1 MKRDALGT
9 LEVAAREA
17 ERRRLEN
24 AEREAAA
31 LAEERR
37 REERLLTE
45 LIPPFRAAVDRAE
58 PAHLDLLS
66 SRSWARFVD
75 SHARLL
81 GRPIDF
87 TKGPSGP
94 WDEPKTVVA
103 HAVQLPDLH
112 LEGKASRAIFQHE
125 LRRRPFNG
133 YRYWSWRF
141 GPGVALVH
149 GSKALWGYGAAT
161 LVRSFG
167 LRPLVT
173 WFEKGFVEPE
183 GPSTDIAPTSSRLA
197 SYPAVLRLLEEVAEE
212 RPLCAKM
219 SETPSR
225 LEFTV
230 EGGEGHLHEDE
241 VESC

>member
-17 ERRRLEN
+17 ERRRLEK
-24 AEREAAA
+24 AEREAAD
-31 LAEERR
+31 LAEEQR
-37 REERLLTE
+37 REERLLAE
-45 LIPPFRAAVDRAE
+45 RIPPFRAAVDGAE
-58 PAHLDLLS
+58 PAYLALLA

-81 GRPIDF
+81 GRPIVL
-87 TKGPSGP
+87 TKDPTGP
-94 WDEPKTVVA
+94 WDEPKTAVA

-112 LEGKASRAIFQHE
+112 LEGKPARATFKHE
-125 LRRRPFNG
+125 LRRRVFNG
-133 YRYWSWRF
+133 EHYWSWRF

-212 RPLCAKM
+212 RLLDVLIAAD
-219 SETPSR
+219 
-225 LEFTV
+225 LAN
-230 EGGEGHLHEDE
+230 
-241 VESC
+241 